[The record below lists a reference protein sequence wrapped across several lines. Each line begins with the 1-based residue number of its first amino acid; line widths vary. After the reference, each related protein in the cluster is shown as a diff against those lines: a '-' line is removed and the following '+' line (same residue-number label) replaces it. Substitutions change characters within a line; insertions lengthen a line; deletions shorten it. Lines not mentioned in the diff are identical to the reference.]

1 MAGKAKIENI
11 KYDISS
17 DFQTLCICE
26 KGNSQGE
33 EANVASE
40 ISVISAKIGTT
51 EKLRRMKF
59 YYRR

>member
-1 MAGKAKIENI
+1 MPKLKNSNATFRVIFKHCAYVK
-11 KYDISS
+11 
-17 DFQTLCICE
+17 

-51 EKLRRMKF
+51 EKLRQMKF